1 MFDLGAFKAPTDRDH
16 VEPALVAARALEMQ
30 VGLRHPPQFLL
41 FTKSDRKLGTPEVVI
56 HTCLHFHEDERFP
69 VHANQIDLA
78 DLDTPISGDGS
89 VSPRTQ
95 PLLGEVFTGA
105 LDQLPCVWFIH
116 DSVEGNLWV

>member
-1 MFDLGAFKAPTDRDH
+1 MFDLGAVKAATDRDH
-16 VEPALVAARALEMQ
+16 VEPTLLTARALEMQ
-30 VGLRHPPQFLL
+30 VGLRHPSQFLL
-41 FTKSDRKLGTPEVVI
+41 FPKSDRKLGTPEVVI
-56 HTCLHFHEDERFP
+56 QARLHFDEHERFP

-78 DLDTPISGDGS
+78 DLDTPIAGEGS